1 MDKIRYWI
9 ELSQHLQTRLNELE
23 EDYKDLLDEA
33 VELLE
38 ERFELKAKIKRL
50 EEAKNRWKFIN
61 FIV

>member
-1 MDKIRYWI
+1 MDNIRCWMG
-9 ELSQHLQTRLNELE
+9 LAQQLQIRLNELE

-50 EEAKNRWKFIN
+50 EEAKNKN
-61 FIV
+61 D

>member
-23 EDYKDLLDEA
+23 EDYKDLLEEA
-33 VELLE
+33 VELLD

-50 EEAKNRWKFIN
+50 EEKDDKTI
-61 FIV
+61 